1 MPLCSTLHGTK
12 TNDADPVTVTPV
24 SPPTTHCFPSS
35 ASYVYPSNLSLA
47 TLAPRMNYL
56 GVGQQDEQ
64 EPLPG
69 SEYLRTLH
77 KYLTTNINRLAPASP
92 KRSTPTEPS
101 FLQQSYTLL
110 TLGLDPN
117 SQPLSRNVV
126 APLTLGFGQPSQP
139 QARQVSVKPISL
151 RLPPDRLLFLLLRW
165 QSLPQSLPHVGRT
178 DEPIAPG
185 VPVAAR
191 GAAMRERKAA
201 GDVESVRSWVGSMR
215 SVSMGSMRSSVP
227 GFGWMRKEELDEG
240 KSNGRVGGR

>member
-1 MPLCSTLHGTK
+1 
-12 TNDADPVTVTPV
+12 
-24 SPPTTHCFPSS
+24 
-35 ASYVYPSNLSLA
+35 
-47 TLAPRMNYL
+47 MNYL

-69 SEYLRTLH
+69 TEYLRTLH
-77 KYLTTNINRLAPASP
+77 KYLTTNFDRLAPASS
-92 KRSTPTEPS
+92 KRTTPSEPS

-126 APLTLGFGQPSQP
+126 APLTLGFGQPSRP
-139 QARQVSVKPISL
+139 TNPRQAAVRPLSL

-191 GAAMRERKAA
+191 GAAIARKGQ

-215 SVSMGSMRSSVP
+215 SVSMGSMRSTVP
-227 GFGWMRKEELDEG
+227 GFGWMRKEEMDEG
-240 KSNGRVGGR
+240 ASLV

>member
-1 MPLCSTLHGTK
+1 
-12 TNDADPVTVTPV
+12 
-24 SPPTTHCFPSS
+24 
-35 ASYVYPSNLSLA
+35 
-47 TLAPRMNYL
+47 MNYL

-77 KYLTTNINRLAPASP
+77 KYLTANFNRLAPAIP
-92 KRSTPTEPS
+92 KRPTSTEPS

-139 QARQVSVKPISL
+139 TNPRQAAIRPLLL

-165 QSLPQSLPHVGRT
+165 QSLPQNLPHVGRT

-191 GAAMRERKAA
+191 GAAMRERKGQ

-215 SVSMGSMRSSVP
+215 SVSMGSMRSTVP
-227 GFGWMRKEELDEG
+227 GFGWMKRGEMDEG
-240 KSNGRVGGR
+240 KFARGRTPGASSRETLDADARCDFASAV

>member
-1 MPLCSTLHGTK
+1 
-12 TNDADPVTVTPV
+12 
-24 SPPTTHCFPSS
+24 
-35 ASYVYPSNLSLA
+35 
-47 TLAPRMNYL
+47 MNYL
-56 GVGQQDEQ
+56 GVGQQEEQ

-77 KYLTTNINRLAPASP
+77 KYLTNNINRLAPAST
-92 KRSTPTEPS
+92 KRPTPTEPS

-126 APLTLGFGQPSQP
+126 APLTLGFGQPSHRAQT
-139 QARQVSVKPISL
+139 RQISVKPVLL

-191 GAAMRERKAA
+191 GAAIREKKGA

-215 SVSMGSMRSSVP
+215 SVSMGSMRSTVLWSFEP
-227 GFGWMRKEELDEG
+227 
-240 KSNGRVGGR
+240 NC